1 MQPHHSLLP
10 LPPLPQPTALLLAGA
25 HSTPTGTEHIIIRQT
40 GTSTEENLT
49 LYLNI
54 GDTTPNAVCNNSA
67 KGLGI
72 LQSTLALYMQ
82 YVICLFEDI
91 LHTAHS
97 PSWL

>member
-1 MQPHHSLLP
+1 MGFNS
-10 LPPLPQPTALLLAGA
+10 GFK
-25 HSTPTGTEHIIIRQT
+25 G
-40 GTSTEENLT
+40 
-49 LYLNI
+49 LNMV
-54 GDTTPNAVCNNSA
+54 DTTPNAVCNNSA

-97 PSWL
+97 PPWLRKIS